1 VSIKRDLRA
10 QPTRLLGR
18 EGDLE
23 VIREVLR
30 REEVR
35 LLSLTGPAGVGKT
48 RLAIEAGTQVSDDFA
63 QGVVFV
69 DLSPISDPT
78 HVPQALAR
86 GADLQDVESPRLPER
101 LFAYLR
107 ERNSLVILDN
117 FEQLL
122 SAATL
127 LNLTVCPILPLG
139 PFCSVAVSLQ
149 PRSPFPYRAPMTN
162 EMIAATSKTKTP
174 REPTRMG
181 RLLRPPPPSRAGCC
195 GAAAPPAPP
204 VCGGGGTGTS
214 ASGVGTV
221 AAWWTAALQFGQNW
235 SSGLS

>member
-107 ERNSLVILDN
+107 ERNSLVHPG
-117 FEQLL
+117 QLR
-122 SAATL
+122 AASIRRG
-127 LNLTVCPILPLG
+127 VARGSPGGVPL
-139 PFCSVAVSLQ
+139 
-149 PRSPFPYRAPMTN
+149 RH
-162 EMIAATSKTKTP
+162 AAGH
-174 REPTRMG
+174 EPG
-181 RLLRPPPPSRAGCC
+181 G
-195 GAAAPPAPP
+195 APPAL
-204 VCGGGGTGTS
+204 G
-214 ASGVGTV
+214 AN
-221 AAWWTAALQFGQNW
+221 LQGPAP
-235 SSGLS
+235 